1 MGLLHF
7 GVVLY
12 QLLTDYP
19 SVFRLYLRNPVK
31 SFSMPVASVC
41 TSVDPNKHIVRY
53 GQKWPKPNF
62 DDLNIE
68 LYCLQNFERF
78 TIENGGLGRAG
89 HFRNVVSM
97 LWHKGTVK
105 PFVWHPWAERMLE
118 AACANKYLAV
128 AGCGSS
134 GKTEFFAVWAIV
146 NFLCAPKDTMV
157 LVTSTSLKE
166 ARKRI
171 WGAIRDYWQAIPGL
185 PGKLVDSI
193 GQIRLDDGSGEN
205 KFSDRCGI
213 SLVAGE
219 KKKEREAIGKLIG
232 MKNAR
237 VFLIADELPELSEA
251 IIEAAVSNLSL
262 NPYFQLIGIGN
273 PASYYDA
280 FGVFAKPKAGW
291 QSITPN
297 DEEWETE
304 KGWCIRFDGEKS
316 PNILAGR
323 KLYPWMITQD
333 TIDEAQQ
340 KMGANSLSYW
350 RMYRG
355 FWCPSG
361 EEQSIYSEADI
372 IKYKADIPALW
383 KEPPT
388 RIAALDPAFTNG
400 GDRCALYYGF
410 VGTNEEGMKTIMFD
424 SYELLREDVT
434 LKDEPRTNQI
444 VRQFREKCEAQ
455 GIVPKHAAFD
465 ASGAGGPFGDVVA
478 TLWSNE
484 VLRVQFGGSASD
496 LPVSLSDRTPSKARY
511 TNRVTELWFSGREL
525 MRTGQLKGVS
535 PDLAREMCARRYE
548 TRKDVSLRMVAE
560 SKQDMKMRT
569 GKSPDIADAA
579 FILVDL
585 CRQRFGFWSKNPESL
600 KSGSSNDKW
609 FQRMRMVNSGRT
621 LTR

>member
-1 MGLLHF
+1 MARKTQQSA
-7 GVVLY
+7 VVTAP
-12 QLLTDYP
+12 QP
-19 SVFRLYLRNPVK
+19 SNF
-31 SFSMPVASVC
+31 
-41 TSVDPNKHIVRY
+41 TVRY
-53 GQKWPKPNF
+53 GKKWSKDSF

-68 LYCLQNFERF
+68 LYCLQNYDKF
-78 TIENGGLGRAG
+78 TIDNGGLGRAG
-89 HFRNVVSM
+89 HFRNIVSM
-97 LWHKGTVK
+97 LWHKGTPK
-105 PFVWHPWAERMLE
+105 PFVWHPWAEKMLE
-118 AACANKYLAV
+118 AACENKYLAV

-134 GKTEFFAVWAIV
+134 GKTEFFAVWSIV
-146 NFLCAPKDTMV
+146 NFLCAPKNTMV

-219 KKKEREAIGKLIG
+219 KKKEKEAIGKLIG
-232 MKNAR
+232 MKNER
-237 VFLIADELPELSEA
+237 VILIADELPELSEA

-262 NPYFQLIGIGN
+262 NPYFQLVGIGN

-280 FGVFAKPKAGW
+280 FGVFAKPKLGW
-291 QSITPN
+291 QSITPE
-297 DEEWETE
+297 DTDWETE

-316 PNILAGR
+316 PNIIAGK

-333 TIDEAQQ
+333 TIDDARM
-340 KMGANSLSYW
+340 KMGENSLSYW

-372 IKYKADIPALW
+372 VKYRADAPVVW
-383 KEPPT
+383 KEKPT

-400 GDRCALYYGF
+400 GDRCILYFGY
-410 VGTNEEGMKTIMFD
+410 VGTDDNNMKVIMFD
-424 SYELLREDVT
+424 KFEHLREDVT

-444 VRQFREKCEAQ
+444 VRQFRQRCEAE
-455 GIVPKHAAFD
+455 GVHPKHAAFD

-478 TLWSNE
+478 TLWSPQ
-484 VLRVQFGGSASD
+484 VLRVQFGGAASD
-496 LPVSLSDRTPSKARY
+496 LPVSLSDRTASKLRY
-511 TNRVTELWFSGREL
+511 VNRVTEIWFSGREL
-525 MRTGQLKGVS
+525 MRTGQLKGVNS
-535 PDLAREMCARRYE
+535 DLAREMCARRYE
-548 TRKDVSLRMVAE
+548 TRKDVSLRMCAE

-579 FILVDL
+579 FILIDL
-585 CRQRFGFWSKNPESL
+585 CRHRFGFGSRNPESVTANRT
-600 KSGSSNDKW
+600 SQNW
-609 FQRMRMVNSGRT
+609 FNRVRMANAGRT
-621 LTR
+621 LS